1 MLDAQLMQLFG
12 EGILETLY
20 MTFVSTAISYLLG
33 LPIGVLL
40 TTSAPD
46 GISPRPVLYRALDV
60 AVNIL
65 RSVPFLILMVC
76 VLGLTRFL
84 VGTTIGSTAVIP
96 PLVIAAAPYVG
107 RMVEG
112 SLKEVDQGVIEAAQ
126 SMGATT
132 LQIITRVL
140 LPESTP
146 SLINGAAIVTTTI
159 LSYSAM
165 AGALGGGGLGAIAIN
180 YGYYRFQ
187 PDMMWIAVVLLVLL
201 VQLIQVVGSRLVV
214 KSDKR
219 RR

>member
-1 MLDAQLMQLFG
+1 MFDPQLVKLFG
-12 EGILETLY
+12 DGILETLY
-20 MTFVSTAISYLLG
+20 MTLVSTAISYLLG

-46 GISPRPVLYRALDV
+46 GISPRPVLYRTLGV
-60 AVNIL
+60 VVNIL

-84 VGTTIGSTAVIP
+84 VGTIIGSTAVIP

-112 SLKEVDQGVIEAAQ
+112 SLKEVDHGVIEAAQ
-126 SMGATT
+126 SMGAS
-132 LQIITRVL
+132 VL

-146 SLINGAAIVTTTI
+146 SLLNGAAIVTTTI

-180 YGYYRFQ
+180 YGYHRFQ

-201 VQLIQVVGSRLVV
+201 VQLIQLIGDRLVV